1 MFGMAKKKEASFEQN
16 LQALQ
21 DIIDSLDEQEPNLEE
36 LLAAYTQGVE
46 LSKKCMSAI
55 DKAEKTMDILVKEN
69 KNGIEELEL
78 QIEGE

>member
-1 MFGMAKKKEASFEQN
+1 MAKKKEASFEQN